1 MKEIKLYREDN
12 GQYSTSEAR
21 QDDVSGSYV
30 QKTDYDDVKHENNE
44 LKASI
49 SQLVHAMTMDIHK
62 TGDNF
67 RLQDALD
74 KTTTQHLADV
84 KADAVLSLIDSDL
97 GHGIDTGCFSS
108 DWVYTTDEV
117 KCHADKLRGET
128 K

>member
-1 MKEIKLYREDN
+1 MKELKLYREDN

-30 QKTDYDDVKHENNE
+30 QKTDYDEVKHENDE

-49 SQLVHAMTMDIHK
+49 SKLVHAMTVDIHK

-74 KTTTQHLADV
+74 KTTAQHLADI
-84 KADAVLSLIDSDL
+84 KADAITEMVNEVPLMGANTLCISEIDDY
-97 GHGIDTGCFSS
+97 I
-108 DWVYTTDEV
+108 E
-117 KCHADKLRGET
+117 KLRGET